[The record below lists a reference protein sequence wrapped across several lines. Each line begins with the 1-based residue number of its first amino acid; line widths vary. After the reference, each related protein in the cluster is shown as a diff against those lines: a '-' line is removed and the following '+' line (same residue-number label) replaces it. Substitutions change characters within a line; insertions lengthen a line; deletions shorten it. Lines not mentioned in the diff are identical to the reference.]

1 MKVIPNIHSS
11 EFPAAV
17 IFCVNCKLIETR
29 GEEAELKTRAPSER
43 ANHEERANSVK
54 NGHKLM
60 AEETQIF
67 VERLRIKTLK
77 CDTLGV
83 FSSLHFNALNCA

>member
-29 GEEAELKTRAPSER
+29 GEEADLKTVTR